1 MNIKNKLSILLLSCL
16 LAACTSENEMLNPNG
31 PDEGQSDDA
40 TRREVLL
47 SFKNKLNLVP
57 AKTKADD
64 PIATAEENYIR
75 SLDIYVFG
83 SKEEDKNFTFQE
95 LFYYRDDA
103 ATIPGDGDWAHSFNL
118 TATDKD
124 NITTALLRLQK
135 GLFVKLYCVVNRTE
149 LFITEGH
156 GGATTVKFTNFQ
168 PLKQSS
174 PGQPGNTVTPGIPT
188 EEDFQK
194 LHSQLIDPAIEK
206 PTEDDALQT
215 PLPMAGSYTTPV
227 DLTDFSVAARTQLS
241 FKLTRMVARFDI
253 VNDASLSKFTITSIS
268 MGNGQDGSSFF
279 PIKTLGND
287 LITYPDRPL
296 DKATQTTAA
305 SLTKGAFY
313 SWPSP
318 TADHGYLILKG
329 EYAVNKTETQEV
341 TYQVPFQQTVNGE
354 NVGSYIEVAP
364 NHRYTIAITKADTY
378 HLDFT
383 LNVADWD
390 DQEHIDEYNPDKNND
405 FDKDTPVTLITD
417 ADASKGAYVLTDGS
431 ISLMPAADSKIAFEM
446 GSNSVLEEK
455 LIYKT
460 GSAQWLVVDE
470 DARTKAASMTTKYTY
485 KTVESALNSG
495 DPLLPVTIQLINPA
509 SGKRKEIVVV
519 ATQGPVISFVSQ
531 EDNYNTYDA
540 KTKTATL
547 YNIKD
552 QTIQFHAVAEDR
564 GETTAISFSN
574 TGVTW
579 LSADAT
585 PKTAVESDFTLTLGA
600 AQSANTEGT
609 VKFISD
615 LTRTET
621 SIKVI
626 LKDAAITALKADD
639 FNNMGNTKNTFDPTG
654 NTGKPKVSLEAV
666 ADNQFKL
673 NVVSPEGVTTS
684 VTGGTTWLSQRSSVS
699 TLADGSKQTVIIGS
713 ITGDAPTTAQTDGE
727 ITIVNKI
734 DNSQIVIKVIT
745 EAAP

>member
-16 LAACTSENEMLNPNG
+16 LAACTSENEMVNPNG

-57 AKTKADD
+57 AQTKADD

-174 PGQPGNTVTPGIPT
+174 PGQPDNTVTPGIPT

-194 LHSQLIDPAIEK
+194 LHSRLIDPTIDK

-268 MGNGQDGSSFF
+268 MGNGQNGSSFF
-279 PIKTLGND
+279 PIKTLGNN

-296 DKATQTTAA
+296 DEATQTTAA

-405 FDKDTPVTLITD
+405 FDKDAPVTLVTVG
-417 ADASKGAYVLTDGS
+417 DASKGAEVFDDGS
-431 ISLMPAADSKIAFEM
+431 ILLKPAADSKIAFEM

-455 LIYKT
+455 LIYKD

-470 DARTKAASMTTKYTY
+470 DTRTKAASMTTTYTY
-485 KTVESALNSG
+485 KTVEAALNG
-495 DPLLPVTIQLINPA
+495 DDPLLPVTIQLINPA
-509 SGKRKEIVVV
+509 SGKRKEIIVV
-519 ATQGPVISFVSQ
+519 ATEAPTVSKF
-531 EDNYNTYDA
+531 DNGGNINNTF
-540 KTKTATL
+540 TPATSGNASIEL
-547 YNIKD
+547 
-552 QTIQFHAVAEDR
+552 
-564 GETTAISFSN
+564 GE
-574 TGVTW
+574 
-579 LSADAT
+579 AT
-585 PKTAVESDFTLTLGA
+585 ESSTCTLTVSSPKGITPTVASGDDWLTITSTDKV
-600 AQSANTEGT
+600 SANGLHT
-609 VKFISD
+609 
-615 LTRTET
+615 T
-621 SIKVI
+621 SIKLSI
-626 LKDAAITALKADD
+626 
-639 FNNMGNTKNTFDPTG
+639 
-654 NTGKPKVSLEAV
+654 V
-666 ADNQFKL
+666 A
-673 NVVSPEGVTTS
+673 
-684 VTGGTTWLSQRSSVS
+684 GTDLSSVKS
-699 TLADGSKQTVIIGS
+699 GSIKLTNIIADGGDLTVDVA
-713 ITGDAPTTAQTDGE
+713 TTTTAT
-727 ITIVNKI
+727 
-734 DNSQIVIKVIT
+734 
-745 EAAP
+745 AP

>member
-16 LAACTSENEMLNPNG
+16 LAACTSENEMVNPNG

-57 AKTKADD
+57 AQTKADD

-174 PGQPGNTVTPGIPT
+174 PGQPDNVVTPGIPT

-194 LHSQLIDPAIEK
+194 LHSRLIDPAIDK

-296 DKATQTTAA
+296 DEATQTTAA

-318 TADHGYLILKG
+318 TADKGYLILKG
-329 EYAVNKTETQEV
+329 NYAVNKTETQEV

-405 FDKDTPVTLITD
+405 FDKDAPVTLVTD
-417 ADASKGAYVLTDGS
+417 ADASKGAEVFDDGS
-431 ISLMPAADSKIAFEM
+431 ILLKPAADSKIAFEM

-455 LIYKT
+455 LIYKD

-470 DARTKAASMTTKYTY
+470 DTRTKAVSMTTTYTY
-485 KTVESALNSG
+485 KTVEAALNS
-495 DPLLPVTIQLINPA
+495 DAPLLPVTIQLINPA
-509 SGKRKEIVVV
+509 SGKRKEIIVV
-519 ATQGPVISFVSQ
+519 ATEAPTVSKFDNGGNINNTFTPATGGNASIELGEATESSTCTLTVSSPKGITSTVASG
-531 EDNYNTYDA
+531 EDWLTITSTDKVSANGLHTTSIKLSIVAGTDLSSVKSGSIKLTNIIADGGDLTVDV
-540 KTKTATL
+540 AT
-547 YNIKD
+547 
-552 QTIQFHAVAEDR
+552 T
-564 GETTAISFSN
+564 TTAI
-574 TGVTW
+574 V
-579 LSADAT
+579 
-585 PKTAVESDFTLTLGA
+585 P
-600 AQSANTEGT
+600 
-609 VKFISD
+609 
-615 LTRTET
+615 
-621 SIKVI
+621 
-626 LKDAAITALKADD
+626 
-639 FNNMGNTKNTFDPTG
+639 
-654 NTGKPKVSLEAV
+654 
-666 ADNQFKL
+666 
-673 NVVSPEGVTTS
+673 
-684 VTGGTTWLSQRSSVS
+684 
-699 TLADGSKQTVIIGS
+699 
-713 ITGDAPTTAQTDGE
+713 
-727 ITIVNKI
+727 
-734 DNSQIVIKVIT
+734 
-745 EAAP
+745 